1 MTTKLQIDLAE
12 LIKIKYLEYY
22 IMGGHAW
29 RDGYFDSDELA
40 KDLIAE
46 HANPYQLIIANIK
59 QIKNPFPKE
68 LPTNI
73 RGDFP
78 KTNGNPSYYACEAMR
93 EEILKL
99 LEAK

>member
-1 MTTKLQIDLAE
+1 MKHKIHLVS
-12 LIKIKYLEYY
+12 LIKKKYLEYY

-29 RDGYFDSDELA
+29 RDGYFDSDAVAHSME
-40 KDLIAE
+40 DE
-46 HANPYQLIIANIK
+46 NANPYQLIIDSIK
-59 QIKNPFPKE
+59 QIINPFPKE
-68 LPTNI
+68 LPTDI

-99 LEAK
+99 LEDK

>member
-1 MTTKLQIDLAE
+1 MTNKPKIDLAE
-12 LIKIKYLEYY
+12 LIKKKYLEYY
-22 IMGGHAW
+22 TMGGHAY
-29 RDGYFDSDELA
+29 RDGYYDPDGLA
-40 KDLIAE
+40 QDLIADK
-46 HANPYQLIIANIK
+46 ANPYELIIDNIK

-68 LPTNI
+68 LPTVI
-73 RGDFP
+73 RGDYP